1 MKTSELTLTKKLNEV
16 RALIKN
22 AICEILIKQYKKGN
36 NGELPNWEDEE
47 EIVVDANE
55 FKREMRIGIEVYN
68 TYNED
73 TTIEKQTINEFI
85 VTLDENLFFETED
98 TYEWTEITTDEL
110 MEIYYKLLD
119 NLKLS

>member
-1 MKTSELTLTKKLNEV
+1 MKISELTLTKKLNEV
-16 RALIKN
+16 RILIKN

-47 EIVVDANE
+47 EVVVDANE
-55 FKREMRIGIEVYN
+55 FKREIRIGIEVYN

-85 VTLDENLFFETED
+85 VSLDENLFFVTED

-119 NLKLS
+119 NLK